1 MQTILVIG
9 ASGGIGNSVAQV
21 LLDAGYSVIG
31 TYFQHPERIKNLE
44 QQNNFKGYAVDLKSI
59 ELVKEL
65 QKQVCVD
72 STMLFAVIN
81 CSGIVQ
87 FEGKSLEKDIEIW
100 HETIAVNLTGNY
112 YLAKIFQP
120 HISENGRFIM
130 VSSTDSY
137 FGGSITAS
145 YAASKGGVNS
155 LTKSLSLLLQDKKI
169 RVNAIA
175 PGWVETPMTE
185 VNGDAFLKK
194 VAEIN
199 PLKRNAKPSDV
210 AHLVK
215 FLLSAEASFINGQVI
230 NLEGGYTNQDPTL
243 LLEEE
248 AQL

>member
-1 MQTILVIG
+1 MQTALLFG
-9 ASGGIGNSVAQV
+9 APGGIGNRVAEI
-21 LLDAGYSVIG
+21 LLSEGYSVIG
-31 TYFQHPERIKNLE
+31 TYFQHPERIENLE
-44 QQNNFKGYAVDLKSI
+44 QHAHFRGLAVDLKSI
-59 ELVKEL
+59 ESVKEL
-65 QKQVCVD
+65 QKLVCTD
-72 STMLFAVIN
+72 HPKLFAVIN
-81 CSGIVQ
+81 CSGIVK
-87 FEGKSLEKDIEIW
+87 FEGESLENDLEIW

-120 HISENGRFIM
+120 YLSENGRFIM
-130 VSSTDSY
+130 ISSTDSY
-137 FGGSITAS
+137 FGGAITAS
-145 YAASKGGVNS
+145 YAASKSGVNS
-155 LTKSLSLLLQDKKI
+155 LTKSLSLLLQDKKV

-185 VNGDAFLKK
+185 VNGDEFLKK

-215 FLLSAEASFINGQVI
+215 FLLSPEASYINGQVI

-248 AQL
+248 ALS